1 MRIINLTACRVT
13 LSGENGIFS
22 VPPSGTLARLRTQS
36 LYDGHL
42 CIGQLVMPVTRP
54 RVVGVEGLPPMEAGT
69 CYLVD
74 KQVMLGMREHRA
86 DVFGLDLV
94 PGQVERGVAGLE
106 ATVTRLL
113 WA

>member
-13 LSGENGIFS
+13 LSGENGAVS
-22 VPPSGTLARLRTQS
+22 VPPSGTVARLQTQS

-42 CIGQLVMPVTRP
+42 CVGPVVMPVTRP

-74 KQVMLGMREHRA
+74 KQVVMGMLEPRS
-86 DVFGLDLV
+86 DVFGLELV
-94 PGQVERGVAGLE
+94 PGQIKFSAAGLE